1 MNNPYRRSIRLAGAN
16 YSGEHGYFITIC
28 TANRQYLFG
37 AVTDAAM
44 TLSPLGRIAE
54 DELQAVT
61 IHRPYVFLDTY
72 VIMPDHMHAILFI
85 DHGFAPR
92 SDPGSV
98 DPQLAAA
105 PHNSIVSAS
114 QPVSDLYLKPSTSSG
129 RSDRIG
135 PQQAGLQGV
144 APQSR
149 SSAPGSVDLQF
160 AAAPHN
166 SIVSASQPVSD
177 LHPKPSTSSGRSDRI
192 GPQQA
197 AGLRGVAPQSLSAIV
212 RGYKAAVTKR
222 ANELALCSGAPLWQ
236 RNYYD
241 HIIRAE
247 DDLNAIRAYIDTNP
261 ARWATDHGSEHPIWN
276 LSDQ

>member
-1 MNNPYRRSIRLAGAN
+1 MEQAARSSCSACARIEDGVNNPYRRSIRLAGAN

-92 SDPGSV
+92 SAPGSV
-98 DPQLAAA
+98 DPQQAAGL
-105 PHNSIVSAS
+105 HNPIISAS
-114 QPVSDLYLKPSTSSG
+114 QPVSDLCLKPSTSSG
-129 RSDRIG
+129 
-135 PQQAGLQGV
+135 P
-144 APQSR
+144 
-149 SSAPGSVDLQF
+149 
-160 AAAPHN
+160 
-166 SIVSASQPVSD
+166 
-177 LHPKPSTSSGRSDRI
+177 SDRI

-197 AGLRGVAPQSLSAIV
+197 AGLQGVAPQSLSAIV

-247 DDLNAIRAYIDTNP
+247 DDLNAIRAYIDANP
-261 ARWATDHGSEHPIWN
+261 ARWTTDHGSEHPIWN